1 MITNGTDLS
10 ELRPLLWDL
19 NLSLEEASLLI
30 SDKNNS
36 IKGVTAQDLYLK
48 LLMSYSWYKL
58 IDIFGIEFL
67 KKNMIEVIVLNRL
80 FPSELKKRYMYV
92 RSILLQ

>member
-19 NLSLEEASLLI
+19 NISLKEAALLI
-30 SDKNNS
+30 FGKSNS

-80 FPSELKKRYMYV
+80 FPPELKKRYMYV
-92 RSILLQ
+92 RSTLLQ

>member
-1 MITNGTDLS
+1 MIRNGTDLS

-30 SDKNNS
+30 SDKNNL

-58 IDIFGIEFL
+58 IDIFGVEFL
-67 KKNMIEVIVLNRL
+67 KENIIDTVVLNRL
-80 FPSELKKRYMYV
+80 FPPELKKRYIYV

>member
-1 MITNGTDLS
+1 MVTNGTDLS

-30 SDKNNS
+30 FGKSDS
-36 IKGVTAQDLYLK
+36 IKGVTTQDLYLK

-80 FPSELKKRYMYV
+80 FPPELKKRYMYV
-92 RSILLQ
+92 RSTLLQ

>member
-1 MITNGTDLS
+1 MVTNGTDLS

-80 FPSELKKRYMYV
+80 FPPELKKRYMYV
-92 RSILLQ
+92 RSTLLQ